1 MGRKCLLKLPTLP
14 FSKLA
19 SETTIYNVAN
29 NTIYNVANNTIYNVA
44 NKSPV
49 LSVCLS
55 APVSTGTHTCGSQE
69 TLLGDI
75 PQEPVCVCV
84 CVCVCMCTCAQVQAR
99 TRAHVHPWGP
109 EVDISVFLDCCIP
122 YFSET
127 GYRGGSGANVLFP
140 NWFLTCPKEAMGQ
153 LLGRRNRQD
162 FWVPGS
168 KRQIQGEERQSSP
181 CF

>member
-44 NKSPV
+44 NKCPV

-84 CVCVCMCTCAQVQAR
+84 CACACACARALKCKRARARMCTHGDQKL
-99 TRAHVHPWGP
+99 T
-109 EVDISVFLDCCIP
+109 SVSSFTTEYGIWLNQELLNLNS
-122 YFSET
+122 YLASVLWE
-127 GYRGGSGANVLFP
+127 GAG
-140 NWFLTCPKEAMGQ
+140 AY
-153 LLGRRNRQD
+153 
-162 FWVPGS
+162 
-168 KRQIQGEERQSSP
+168 ERQEDSVMQLP
-181 CF
+181 

>member
-75 PQEPVCVCV
+75 PQEPVCEIG
-84 CVCVCMCTCAQVQAR
+84 
-99 TRAHVHPWGP
+99 RAHV
-109 EVDISVFLDCCIP
+109 
-122 YFSET
+122 
-127 GYRGGSGANVLFP
+127 
-140 NWFLTCPKEAMGQ
+140 
-153 LLGRRNRQD
+153 
-162 FWVPGS
+162 
-168 KRQIQGEERQSSP
+168 
-181 CF
+181 